1 MSAIFKVVDLTQTPT
16 PLAGGPGVGEVDLD
30 RLRGELEQIRDG
42 LTPVME
48 EQDNKAIKLKEIE
61 IDLSISLEG
70 NLWFIAKGKG
80 EASIRVQFA
89 RD

>member
-1 MSAIFKVVDLTQTPT
+1 MAATFKVVDLTQAST
-16 PLAGGPGVGEVDLD
+16 PLAGGPGIGEVDLD

-42 LTPVME
+42 LSPVME
-48 EQDNKAIKLKEIE
+48 QEQKTMKLREIE

-89 RD
+89 SD